1 MKVHLGGRVFPSR
14 ASACLAVALGLLAA
28 APVGGQQG
36 YQKPPRNVLEVLHAP
51 ATPTVSVSPTHEY
64 LLLVQGV
71 RYPSIADVA
80 EPMLRLAGLRINPQ
94 TNGPH
99 RPPRVVGLTLQT
111 VADGKRRPV
120 PVPKDAH
127 LGQPSW
133 SPDGQRFAFTNT
145 TPAGI
150 ELWVGDVGTA
160 TSKRLEGVTL
170 NGVTPGGATRGGAP
184 ARPFRWMPD
193 GRSLLCQNVV
203 AGRGAPPAPPRV
215 PAGPTV
221 QESDGKR
228 APAPTFQD
236 LLRNKHDERLFDYY
250 ATAQL
255 TLVDL
260 KTGES
265 KTVGKPAIF
274 SAASP
279 APDGKHLLVARTHR
293 PYSYLLPAAAFPR
306 EVEVWDRSGA
316 VVATLASL
324 PLADR
329 VPIGG
334 VPTGPRSHHWRPTE
348 PATVVWVEALDEGNP
363 KKKVPRRDRVLTW
376 AAPFEGKPA
385 ELAKTEHR
393 FAGLACDEKGELALL
408 REFDRDTRKERTSL
422 LRLKESGQAPR
433 VVWDRSTQDRYGN
446 PGTPMTRTLPNGHQA
461 LWRHGDSLFLT
472 GQGATPK
479 GDRPFLDR
487 LDLTT
492 LKTTRLFRSGEKSL
506 ESVVALLAD
515 DGSRFITHH
524 ETPTDPPNYFLR
536 SAGDDAPKALTH
548 FADPAPQLRGIKK
561 QLVTYKRADG
571 VQLSFTLYLPPDYK
585 AGQRL
590 PTVVWAYPL
599 EYNDAATAGQVS
611 GSPNRFTS
619 INGPSHLFFLLQGYA
634 VLDGATMPVVGDPE
648 TVNNTYVEQIVASA
662 RAAIDKADEM
672 GVTDRNRVGVGGH
685 SYGAFMTANL
695 LAHSDL
701 FRAGIA
707 RSGAYNRTLTPF
719 GFQSE
724 RRTLWQARDTY
735 LRMSPFMYADKIKA
749 PLMLIHGEADNNS
762 GTFPIQSERMY
773 QAVRGNGGTVRFVS
787 LPAESHGYQA
797 RESIEHTLYE
807 MLSWFDKHVKN
818 APAASAR
825 R

>member
-1 MKVHLGGRVFPSR
+1 MKVHLGGRAVLSR
-14 ASACLAVALGLLAA
+14 ASACLAVGLSLLAA
-28 APVGGQQG
+28 LPARGQQG
-36 YQKPPRNVLEVLHAP
+36 YQKPPRNVLDVLDAP
-51 ATPTVSVSPTHEY
+51 ATPTVSVSPTRDH

-99 RPPRVVGLTLQT
+99 RPPRVVGVTLQAL
-111 VADGKRRPV
+111 ADGKQRPV

-133 SPDGQRFAFTNT
+133 SPDGKRFAFTNT

-150 ELWVGDVGTA
+150 ELWVGDTQTA
-160 TSKRLEGVTL
+160 TSARLHRVTL
-170 NGVTPGGATRGGAP
+170 NGVTLGG
-184 ARPFRWMPD
+184 PFGRAFHWMPD
-193 GRSLLCQNVV
+193 GRALLCQTVV
-203 AGRGAPPAPPRV
+203 AGRGRAPAPPQV
-215 PAGPTV
+215 PAGPTI
-221 QESDGKR
+221 QESVGKA
-228 APAPTFQD
+228 APVWTFQD
-236 LLRNKHDERLFDYY
+236 LLRNKHDEQLFDYY

-255 TLVDL
+255 MLVDAE
-260 KTGES
+260 TGEG
-265 KTVGKPAIF
+265 KPVGKPALF
-274 SAASP
+274 GSAAP
-279 APDGKHLLVARTHR
+279 APDGKHILVARVHR
-293 PYSYLLPAAAFPR
+293 PYSYLLPVSAFPR
-306 EVEVWDRSGA
+306 EVEVWDRGGTL
-316 VVATLASL
+316 VAHLASL
-324 PLADR
+324 PLADQ
-329 VPIGG
+329 VPIDG
-334 VPTGPRSHHWRPTE
+334 VPTGPRSHQWRPTE

-363 KKKVPRRDRVLTW
+363 KKKVPHRDRVLTL
-376 AAPFEGKPA
+376 ASPFQGKPA

-393 FAGLACDEKGELALL
+393 YAGLAWDEKGGLALL
-408 REFDRDTRKERTSL
+408 REYDRDRRWERTFL
-422 LRLKESGQAPR
+422 LSLKEPGQAPR
-433 VVWDRSTQDRYGN
+433 VIWDHSVRDRYRN
-446 PGTPMTRTLPNGHQA
+446 PGTPVTRTLPNGHQA

-487 LDLTT
+487 LELTT
-492 LKTTRLFRSGEKSL
+492 LRTTRLFRSGEKSL

-515 DGSRFITHH
+515 DGSRFVTRH
-524 ETPTDPPNYFLR
+524 ETTSDPPNYFLR
-536 SAGDDAPKALTH
+536 SAGEDGRKALTH
-548 FADPAPQLRGIKK
+548 FAGPAPQLRGITK

-571 VQLSFTLYLPPDYK
+571 VQLSFTLYLPPGHK
-585 AGQRL
+585 PGRRL

-611 GSPNRFTS
+611 GSPNRFTTIS
-619 INGPSHLFFLLQGYA
+619 GPSHLFFLLEGYA
-634 VLDGATMPVVGDPE
+634 VLDGATMPVIGDPE
-648 TVNNTYVEQIVASA
+648 TVNNTYVEQVVASA
-662 RAAIDKADEM
+662 KAAIDKADEM
-672 GVTDRNRVGVGGH
+672 GVTDRHRVGVGGH

-701 FRAGIA
+701 FQAGIA

-724 RRTLWQARDTY
+724 RRTLWQAREMY
-735 LRMSPFMYADKIKA
+735 LKVSPFLAADKIKK
-749 PLMLIHGEADNNS
+749 PLLLIHGEADNNS
-762 GTFPIQSERMY
+762 GTFYIQSERMY

-807 MLSWFDKHVKN
+807 QFRWFDKYVKN
-818 APAASAR
+818 APAPSAR

>member
-1 MKVHLGGRVFPSR
+1 MNVPFGQRAFLSR
-14 ASACLAVALGLLAA
+14 AAACLAVGLSLLAA
-28 APVGGQQG
+28 LPARGQQG
-36 YQKPPRNVLEVLHAP
+36 YQKPPRSVLDVLDAP
-51 ATPTVSVSPTHEY
+51 ATPTVSVSPTRDH

-99 RPPRVVGLTLQT
+99 RPPRVVGLTLLAI
-111 VADGKRRPV
+111 ADGKPRPV
-120 PVPKDAH
+120 AVPKDAH

-133 SPDGQRFAFTNT
+133 SPDGRRFAFTNT

-150 ELWVGDVGTA
+150 ELWVGEVETA
-160 TSKRLEGVTL
+160 KATRLTGVAINGVTL
-170 NGVTPGGATRGGAP
+170 GGLRGGRA
-184 ARPFRWMPD
+184 FHWMPD
-193 GRSLLCQNVV
+193 GRTLLCQTVV
-203 AGRGAPPAPPRV
+203 AGRGKPPAAPQVPP
-215 PAGPTV
+215 GPTV
-221 QESDGKR
+221 QESLGKA
-228 APAPTFQD
+228 APAWTFQD
-236 LLRNKHDERLFDYY
+236 LLKNKHDEALFDYY

-255 TLVDL
+255 MLVDAES
-260 KTGES
+260 GEG
-265 KTVGKPAIF
+265 KPLGKPALF
-274 SAASP
+274 GTASP
-279 APDGKHLLVARTHR
+279 APDGKHILIARAHR
-293 PYSYLLPAAAFPR
+293 PYSYLLTVSSFPR
-306 EVEVWDRSGA
+306 EVEVWDRSGTP
-316 VVATLASL
+316 VAHLASL
-324 PLADR
+324 PLADQ
-329 VPIGG
+329 VPIDG
-334 VPTGPRSHHWRPTE
+334 VPTGPRSHQWRPTE
-348 PATVVWVEALDEGNP
+348 SATLVWAEALDEGNP
-363 KKKVPRRDRVLTW
+363 KKKVPHRDRVLSL
-376 AAPFEGKPA
+376 AAPFQGKPA

-393 FAGLACDEKGELALL
+393 FMGLAWDDKGETALL
-408 REFDRDTRKERTSL
+408 REYDRDRRWERTFL
-422 LRLKESGQAPR
+422 LNLKENGKEPR
-433 VVWDRSTQDRYGN
+433 VVWDQSVRDRYRN
-446 PGTPMTRTLPNGHQA
+446 PGTPVTRTLPNGHPA

-487 LDLTT
+487 LDLST
-492 LKTTRLFRSGEKSL
+492 LKTTRLFRSGEKCL

-515 DGSRFITHH
+515 DGSRFLTHH
-524 ETPTDPPNYFLR
+524 ETPTDAPNYFVR
-536 SAGDDAPKALTH
+536 SAGEDGRKALTH
-548 FADPAPQLRGIKK
+548 FADPAPQLRGITK

-571 VQLSFTLYLPPDYK
+571 VQLSFTLYLPPGHK

-599 EYNDAATAGQVS
+599 EYNDSATAGQVS
-611 GSPNRFTS
+611 GSPNRFTTIS
-619 INGPSHLFFLLQGYA
+619 GPSHLFFLLEGYA
-634 VLDGATMPVVGDPE
+634 VLDGATMPVIGDPE

-695 LAHSDL
+695 LAHCDL

-724 RRTLWQARDTY
+724 RRTLWQARDMY
-735 LRMSPFMYADKIKA
+735 LKVSPFLYADKIKK
-749 PLMLIHGEADNNS
+749 PLLLIHGEADNNS
-762 GTFPIQSERMY
+762 GTFYIQSQRMY

-787 LPAESHGYQA
+787 LPVEAHGYQA

-807 MLSWFDKHVKN
+807 QFRWFDRYVKN
-818 APAASAR
+818 APAPSAR